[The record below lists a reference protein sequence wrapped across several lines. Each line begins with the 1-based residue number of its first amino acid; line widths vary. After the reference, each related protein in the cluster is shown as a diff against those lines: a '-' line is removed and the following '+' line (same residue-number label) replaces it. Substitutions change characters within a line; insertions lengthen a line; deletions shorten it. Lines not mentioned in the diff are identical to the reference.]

1 MSLIPI
7 FIVLAVLPI
16 IFTSRASASAKA
28 ARPPSEFNFTAD
40 NRTEHRCMRYRDWTV
55 SRSTSSVGIRP
66 TSTLCNSKRSETR
79 EIVLGCVNHA
89 LNIIQP
95 LVRDSRNLTEEDY
108 PFFLHLDVTISYLVV
123 VERFQHIIDGKVV
136 RLPQDDEQEPQ
147 QEQQRQ
153 EHRHPQP
160 HHAAE
165 GKDAD
170 GGHGLAG

>member
-40 NRTEHRCMRYRDWTV
+40 NRTEHRCAIV
-55 SRSTSSVGIRP
+55 IG
-66 TSTLCNSKRSETR
+66 LCRGQRHPLEFDPPLLYAIQKGPR

-95 LVRDSRNLTEEDY
+95 LVSDSRNLTEEDY
-108 PFFLHLDVTISYLVV
+108 PFFASRCHDFISRSGGEIPAYH
-123 VERFQHIIDGKVV
+123 QW
-136 RLPQDDEQEPQ
+136 
-147 QEQQRQ
+147 
-153 EHRHPQP
+153 
-160 HHAAE
+160 E
-165 GKDAD
+165 G
-170 GGHGLAG
+170 GPTTPR